1 MRTNKTREV
10 ILKIEQRLVVLS
22 FNQEERELR
31 VRNSLSSYVLD
42 SIFMFEIF

>member
-42 SIFMFEIF
+42 CIFTFEIF